1 MKRLIQ
7 TSFYLSRNSVLLVQ
21 KMINAFF
28 LSLWEETLSDKL
40 DAETFVRTDRFQSIF
55 FVLCLDQKLYVL
67 IPPKDKDVS
76 Y

>member
-40 DAETFVRTDRFQSIF
+40 DAETFVRTDRIQSIF